1 MNVMMVFHK
10 PVVLGGAL
18 YFTAERNPN
27 EYDRGRWE
35 GEGYRVI
42 FLRVD
47 PENQTAEVLKVGA

>member
-1 MNVMMVFHK
+1 MMVFHK